1 MVSWLYWEP
10 HKFSTV
16 HPLIT
21 MTTATLKPRPVR
33 KKYKTTTYKPMTEQ
47 TSTLQTVTKVQ
58 SHLPE
63 YQLLDRNA
71 LWDDFRTRIKI
82 NNYEVTEAL
91 KQLKEV
97 VNKTHEV
104 MLPYVDQAVDR
115 FNEFRSR

>member
-1 MVSWLYWEP
+1 
-10 HKFSTV
+10 
-16 HPLIT
+16 

-115 FNEFRSR
+115 FNDFRSR

>member
-10 HKFSTV
+10 HKFPTV
-16 HPLIT
+16 HPLMT

-33 KKYKTTTYKPMTEQ
+33 KRKDTTYKPMTEQ

-58 SHLPE
+58 SHLPD
-63 YQLLDRNA
+63 YQLIDRNA
-71 LWDDFRTRIKI
+71 LWDDFQTRLKI
-82 NNYEVTEAL
+82 NNYEVTEAF

-97 VNKTHEV
+97 VNQTHEV
-104 MLPYVDQAVDR
+104 MLPYVDQAVER

>member
-1 MVSWLYWEP
+1 MALLGTSQVSNRSPIE
-10 HKFSTV
+10 
-16 HPLIT
+16 T

-33 KKYKTTTYKPMTEQ
+33 KRKDTTYKPMTEQ

-63 YQLLDRNA
+63 YQLLDRKV
-71 LWDDFRTRIKI
+71 LWDDFQTRCKI
-82 NNYEVTEAL
+82 NNYEVAEAM